1 MNMMLVAVGE
11 RTREIGL
18 RKALGAKRSEILL
31 QFLSESVMMCGVGGV
46 LGVGCSFLF
55 SKAMAHLAVRI
66 VQIVPAW
73 PAVLSLQWVL
83 ISVSFSALLGI
94 GFGLYPAIKAMRL
107 SPIEALRAE

>member
-46 LGVGCSFLF
+46 LGVGCGFLF
-55 SKAMAHLAVRI
+55 SKAMAYLAVRI
-66 VQIVPAW
+66 V
-73 PAVLSLQWVL
+73 
-83 ISVSFSALLGI
+83 
-94 GFGLYPAIKAMRL
+94 
-107 SPIEALRAE
+107 